1 MQKEDIIN
9 EIYKYVMEAVNE
21 TFEEIEERGYEE
33 EDEED
38 DLIPEEKVTVDLLE
52 TKIRD
57 AIACVIEDLLDNG
70 ELKLD

>member
-1 MQKEDIIN
+1 MQKDDIIH
-9 EIYKYVMEAVNE
+9 EIFKYVMEAVNE

-38 DLIPEEKVTVDLLE
+38 DLIPEEKITVDLLE

-57 AIACVIEDLLDNG
+57 AIACVIEDLMESG
-70 ELKLD
+70 ELKID